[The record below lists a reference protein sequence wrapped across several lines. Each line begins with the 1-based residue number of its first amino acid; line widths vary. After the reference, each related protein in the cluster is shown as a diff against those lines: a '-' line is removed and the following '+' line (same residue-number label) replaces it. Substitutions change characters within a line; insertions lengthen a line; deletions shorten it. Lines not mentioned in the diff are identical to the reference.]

1 MFTCKCMSFSKIL
14 TKFNMVEMF
23 LLKNSSYKMS
33 QISVQWEQVCFMP
46 IDRETD
52 GKKEGE
58 T

>member
-1 MFTCKCMSFSKIL
+1 
-14 TKFNMVEMF
+14 MVEMF